1 MTRRSTTFVRRT
13 GRTAAALLAAAAL
26 VMTAAPFAGARADPP
41 AWAPAHGYWAK
52 HGHRHHHVHH
62 RLYYQHDDDD
72 DDVYD
77 DDDNDDH
84 DRPRRQR
91 SYAPPAYAV
100 PDVVDVDRCYGDFV
114 GAIIGGAT
122 GGLIGAEFGRGHDR
136 TAAIIGGT
144 VIGALIGGS
153 IGHYMDRVDYDCFGR
168 ALDRAP
174 DRQPFVWRNPNGV
187 EYNVVPQSTYTDR
200 RGRYCR
206 EYNTT
211 AVIGGRTER
220 VYGTAC
226 RQPDGSWELVG

>member
-52 HGHRHHHVHH
+52 HGHRHHHAHN
-62 RLYYQHDDDD
+62 LYYYQQDDDGDSDDYDDDD
-72 DDVYD
+72 DD
-77 DDDNDDH
+77 
-84 DRPRRQR
+84 RPRRHR
-91 SYAPPAYAV
+91 AYAG
-100 PDVVDVDRCYGDFV
+100 PGVVGVDRCHGDIIGV
-114 GAIIGGAT
+114 LIGGAT
-122 GGLIGAEFGRGHDR
+122 GGLIGAEFGRGRDR

-153 IGHYMDRVDYDCFGR
+153 IGGYMDRVDYDCFGR
-168 ALDRAP
+168 ALDHAP
-174 DRQPFVWRNPNGV
+174 DRQPVAWRNPNGV
-187 EYNVVPQSTYTDR
+187 EYSVVPQSTYTDR

-211 AVIGGRTER
+211 AAIGGRIER